1 MNLNNLVLYT
11 AKKTPISS
19 SLLEKV
25 EEEIGKA
32 LLLASDW
39 GLSFW
44 SLSKKAPSFG
54 KLSVE
59 NREKLLEFLI
69 WEEEI
74 QTSPWS
80 APGKP
85 IHAEDGNLFIHKN
98 FVKELS

>member
-11 AKKTPISS
+11 VKKTPISD
-19 SLLEKV
+19 SLLEKI
-25 EEEIGKA
+25 EEEIGKV
-32 LLLASDW
+32 LLIASDW

-44 SLSKKAPSFG
+44 SLSKKAPSFA

-69 WEEEI
+69 WEGEI

-80 APGKP
+80 APGEP
-85 IHAEDGNLFIHKN
+85 VHAEDGTFYVHKN